1 MTLKILRGSLVALS
15 AALLL
20 ACGGGDGGGGAGG
33 GVGGAGGSAAF
44 GTAGEAS
51 GFGVNGGSGGGG
63 GGGNAGDG
71 SASTGG
77 AGSTTTAATGG
88 GDDSGVGSGGT
99 GVSTADAVGIGAV
112 DGLGSI
118 IVNGLRYNTDSASL
132 SIEDAPALQIGMTA
146 RVTGPVGLDFTTGVA
161 TQVASAADL
170 RGPMLSADTAAGR
183 FVVWGTTVTTD
194 AGTVWA
200 DAPGLAAIPPGA
212 TLQVWG
218 LPAEPGVLR
227 ATRVEQRASAAPIVT
242 GTVQNLDTTLR
253 TFTLGGL
260 TVNYG
265 LAVLGNAFDA
275 APLANGAIVRVRASV
290 AALPGPLVA
299 SLVQPW
305 YPVPAT
311 TGVAVQ
317 LGGIVSSYAGSG
329 SFRVFGTT
337 VDASSAQ
344 ITGGPAGSLG
354 NGVRVEVAGTMAN
367 GVLKASKL
375 KLRHVP
381 GTGGPAAFTL
391 IGTVGNFVSPASFR
405 VRGQPVDASGASG
418 VTVVFSN
425 GTAAN
430 LGNGVAVT
438 VSGSQIADGRLI
450 AEQVVFR

>member
-1 MTLKILRGSLVALS
+1 MA
-15 AALLL
+15 
-20 ACGGGDGGGGAGG
+20 GAT
-33 GVGGAGGSAAF
+33 GSA
-44 GTAGEAS
+44 GLAGVAS
-51 GFGVNGGSGGGG
+51 GFGVNGGGGGG
-63 GGGNAGDG
+63 GGSAGDG
-71 SASTGG
+71 SAATDGS
-77 AGSTTTAATGG
+77 GSTTTAATGG

-112 DGLGSI
+112 GGLGSI

-146 RVTGPVGLDFTTGVA
+146 RVMGPVSLDFTSGVA
-161 TQVASAADL
+161 TQVVSAADL

-194 AGTVWA
+194 AATVWA
-200 DAPGLAAIPPGA
+200 DAPGLAAIAPGT

-227 ATRVEQRASAAPIVT
+227 ATRVEQRALAAPIVT
-242 GTVQNLDTTLR
+242 GTVQNLDPVLR

-275 APLANGAIVRVRASV
+275 TPLANGAIVRVRAGLSNWS
-290 AALPGPLVA
+290 GPLAA

-305 YPVPAT
+305 YPVPAV

-317 LGGIVSSYAGSG
+317 LGGVVSNYAGPG
-329 SFRVFGTT
+329 SFLVLGTT
-337 VDASSAQ
+337 VDASLAQ
-344 ITGGPAGSLG
+344 ITGGPAGALG
-354 NGVRVEVAGTMAN
+354 NGVKVEVAGTMVN
-367 GVLKASKL
+367 GVLKVSKL
-375 KLRHVP
+375 KLRNVP

-391 IGTVGNFVSPASFR
+391 IGTVGNFASTASFR
-405 VRGQPVDASGASG
+405 VRGQPVDASGAS
-418 VTVVFSN
+418 VVFSN

-430 LGNGVAVT
+430 LASGAAVT
-438 VSGSQIADGRLI
+438 VSGSQIVNGTLI